1 MRPSKWFVAAVIMTA
16 VGGPADSSARASEI
30 IGAGSAFVYPI
41 LSKWAEAYTAAT
53 GNTVRYQSIGS
64 SGGITQMKASRVDFA
79 ASEMP
84 LKPDLL
90 AKLELSQFPIV
101 IGGVVPVVNLE
112 GVQPGRMKFTGPLLA
127 DIFLG
132 KVRRW
137 NDPAIRTINPDLPLP
152 NADIMVVHRLDGS
165 GTTFN
170 FVDYLSKVSAEWRD
184 KVGEGTS
191 VEWPNGVAGKG
202 NEGVALFVN
211 TIKNSI
217 GYVEYTYALQY
228 KITFGQVQN
237 KAGRFVSP
245 DADSF
250 RAAAEGVNWQATKDF
265 YLLMTDADGQNAYPI
280 TDTTFILTHKKP
292 TNPSRTKD
300 ALQFFKWVFDQGQ
313 RPAEELKYVPLPSP
327 LVAQIEAHWK
337 ANVVAGM

>member
-1 MRPSKWFVAAVIMTA
+1 MRPSKWFVAAVIMMA
-16 VGGPADSSARASEI
+16 LGAPQSSSASEI
-30 IGAGSAFVYPI
+30 TGAGSTFVYPI
-41 LSKWAEAYTAAT
+41 LSRWAEAYAAAT
-53 GNTVRYQSIGS
+53 GNTVSYQSIGS
-64 SGGITQMKASRVDFA
+64 SGGITQIKASSVDFA
-79 ASEMP
+79 ASDMP
-84 LKPDLL
+84 LQPDQL
-90 AKLELSQFPIV
+90 AKLGMSQFPLV

-112 GVQPGRMKFTGPLLA
+112 GVHAGQMKFTGPLLA

-132 KVRRW
+132 NVRKW
-137 NDPAIRTINPDLPLP
+137 NDPAIRAINPDLRLP
-152 NADIMVVHRLDGS
+152 DADITVVHRLDGS

-170 FVDYLSKVSAEWRD
+170 WVNYLSKVSAEWHD

-202 NEGVALFVN
+202 NEGVALFVS

-228 KITFGQVQN
+228 NMTFGQVQN
-237 KAGRFVSP
+237 KTGRFVRP

-280 TDTTFILTHKKP
+280 TATTFILIYRKP
-292 TNPSRTKD
+292 TDPSRTKA
-300 ALQFFKWVFDQGQ
+300 ALAFFKWAFDQGQ
-313 RPAEELKYVPLPSP
+313 RPAEDLKYVPLPSS
-327 LVAQIEAHWK
+327 LVAQIESYWK

>member
-16 VGGPADSSARASEI
+16 LGGAPASSARASEI
-30 IGAGSAFVYPI
+30 TGAGSTFVYPI
-41 LSKWAEAYTAAT
+41 LSKWAEGYAAAT
-53 GNTVRYQSIGS
+53 GDTVTYQSVGS
-64 SGGITQMKASRVDFA
+64 SGGITQIKASSVDFA
-79 ASEMP
+79 ASDMP
-84 LKPDLL
+84 LQPDRL

-101 IGGVVPVVNLE
+101 IGGVVPVVNIE
-112 GVQPGRMKFTGPLLA
+112 GVQPGQMKFTGPLLA

-132 KVRRW
+132 KVQRW
-137 NDPAIRTINPDLPLP
+137 NDPAIRAINPNLRLPD
-152 NADIMVVHRLDGS
+152 AEITVVHRLDGS

-170 FVDYLSKVSAEWRD
+170 WVDYLSKVSTEWHD

-202 NEGVALFVN
+202 NEGVALFVD

-228 KITFGQVQN
+228 KITFGLVQN

-245 DADSF
+245 GADSF

-265 YLLMTDADGQNAYPI
+265 YLLMTDPDSENAYPI
-280 TDTTFILTHKKP
+280 TATTFILMHKKP
-292 TNPSRTKD
+292 TDVSRTKA
-300 ALQFFKWVFDQGQ
+300 ALQFFKWAFDQGQ
-313 RPAEELKYVPLPSP
+313 RQAEELKYVPLPSS
-327 LVAQIEAHWK
+327 LVAEIETYWK